1 MLCESEDFDI
11 ILMGSERI
19 HLFDTPL
26 LVSRNMGLA
35 VDQRAAKR
43 VMDILISGIGII
55 ITSPI
60 MLIIAIAVKAYDRG
74 PVFYFQD
81 RLTLGGKPFKICK
94 FRSMCVDSEKK
105 VQDWHPSMI
114 PYHTG
119 RSCAEKSSSG

>member
-1 MLCESEDFDI
+1 
-11 ILMGSERI
+11 MGSERI

-81 RLTLGGKPFKICK
+81 RMTLGGKPFKICK
-94 FRSMCVDSEKK
+94 FRSM
-105 VQDWHPSMI
+105 
-114 PYHTG
+114 
-119 RSCAEKSSSG
+119 

>member
-1 MLCESEDFDI
+1 MQDYDGVIIWDLHSTERNRYLKYCFAHSVRCYVSPKISDI

-60 MLIIAIAVKAYDRG
+60 MLIIAIAVKSIRQRSGVLFSG
-74 PVFYFQD
+74 PSD
-81 RLTLGGKPFKICK
+81 IGWKAL
-94 FRSMCVDSEKK
+94 
-105 VQDWHPSMI
+105 
-114 PYHTG
+114 
-119 RSCAEKSSSG
+119 